1 MQQFKIYADGF
12 KEIRKRSLYRL
23 VPLFLISIVFVILIS
38 ITNSNKE
45 TDVNTLPVVIVMMIL
60 LMIFL
65 IYRIVNKQKKLLE
78 TYRLIIDKNLIARE
92 ISNARPIS
100 IYFNDVTEIAKEK
113 NGSFIIKGKSA
124 YDIIIVPAQIE
135 NYGEVELLLKQ
146 IKPFDEKITKPFF
159 QKYPQIISLL
169 VIGLMAVVYISKNKI
184 LFVQAE
190 SS

>member
-1 MQQFKIYADGF
+1 M
-12 KEIRKRSLYRL
+12 
-23 VPLFLISIVFVILIS
+23 
-38 ITNSNKE
+38 N
-45 TDVNTLPVVIVMMIL
+45 
-60 LMIFL
+60 
-65 IYRIVNKQKKLLE
+65 
-78 TYRLIIDKNLIARE
+78 IAF
-92 ISNARPIS
+92 IN
-100 IYFNDVTEIAKEK
+100 
-113 NGSFIIKGKSA
+113 FIIKGKSA